1 MGHELDDSL
10 AIETATAELDAAS
23 RGERVA
29 RLGEAASV
37 QRQAFEDERTLLQR
51 DVATLEGTVEKA
63 LAEFAATEPANCE
76 GRLLEVARTTPV
88 SRLEDVLRGTVEATV
103 RQRFEGFRLAQAQRA
118 EESWRRLAEGFRDRT
133 QDRVNAVRAAAA
145 DIFHVELPHLAVPQV
160 AEERERYFYLF
171 LSVGTSTESIDRL
184 LRRLLPPAIV
194 RRRLLERAR
203 RHLAGEFDKHAGRP
217 AGTWPNAWTP
227 CAGGSKWPWRLN
239 WSAL

>member
-1 MGHELDDSL
+1 M
-10 AIETATAELDAAS
+10 
-23 RGERVA
+23 
-29 RLGEAASV
+29 
-37 QRQAFEDERTLLQR
+37 
-51 DVATLEGTVEKA
+51 
-63 LAEFAATEPANCE
+63 
-76 GRLLEVARTTPV
+76 
-88 SRLEDVLRGTVEATV
+88 EATV

-145 DIFHVELPHLAVPQV
+145 DIFQVELPHLAVPQV

-171 LSVGTSTESIDRL
+171 CPWGPRRRASTGCSVGCCR
-184 LRRLLPPAIV
+184 PAIV

-203 RHLAGEFDKHAGRP
+203 RHLAGEFDKHAGGH